1 MITLTALLFL
11 NMGANLPQPTD
22 KEDKPIIYK
31 EMILEPRQKLP
42 TPVEIKI
49 KR

>member
-22 KEDKPIIYK
+22 NEKKPIINK

-42 TPVEIKI
+42 IPVEIKI